1 MKAADRDDLLR
12 GPTLVV
18 SAEGSR
24 LGVGRLVEG
33 AWEALAEGEGTA
45 VEQLPGLAREVAGA
59 GGGEAPRHWVYSG
72 GPGTLLGLRFTS
84 LFLHTWARALPDAGE
99 EAPAQPQAH
108 RFSGLVWTAREA
120 WRADPRPFLLLHR
133 WRRGAWNALAVRG
146 PQPAEA
152 DLFVAEGAPESLPA
166 GDLRR
171 EVLLRAEARP
181 SVAGADVVSL
191 PPFPTLRDHL
201 GTPGFLVPTRGF
213 PLLQAGSTH
222 YLKWTGGIHGA
233 APAR

>member
-1 MKAADRDDLLR
+1 MDRP
-12 GPTLVV
+12 G
-18 SAEGSR
+18 
-24 LGVGRLVEG
+24 
-33 AWEALAEGEGTA
+33 
-45 VEQLPGLAREVAGA
+45 GLAGGPPALPPAPPLAPRCLERA
-59 GGGEAPRHWVYSG
+59 GGA
-72 GPGTLLGLRFTS
+72 
-84 LFLHTWARALPDAGE
+84 
-99 EAPAQPQAH
+99 
-108 RFSGLVWTAREA
+108 
-120 WRADPRPFLLLHR
+120 
-133 WRRGAWNALAVRG
+133 G

-166 GDLRR
+166 GDPRR

-222 YLKWTGGIHGA
+222 YRKWTGGIHGA